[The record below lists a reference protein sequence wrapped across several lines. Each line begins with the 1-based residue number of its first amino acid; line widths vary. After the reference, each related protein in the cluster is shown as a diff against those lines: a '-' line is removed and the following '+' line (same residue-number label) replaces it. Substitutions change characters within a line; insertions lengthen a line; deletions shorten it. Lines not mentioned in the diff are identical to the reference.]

1 MSEFKDADKL
11 IANIKEIGTKY
22 QEAILRLMNSR
33 IPQNMMN
40 NFGSGN
46 INSLAKEVA
55 DKIIDDPQK
64 FIDTNIEYGHK
75 FAALVNNTMKR
86 FIGEETEP
94 IYNSSPRDR
103 RFKDPLWHQNLYFDF
118 IKQFYI
124 MSSHWISESTKKLE
138 LEPKTQQILEFY
150 TRQFTDA
157 FCPSNFPFYNP
168 EVIKESLST
177 KWENISQGLDNFI
190 EDLKNCDGILNIKTT
205 DKMAFK
211 LGENIASTE
220 GKVVMQN
227 DLMQLICYKPK
238 AKARQI
244 PILITPPWINKY
256 YILDLSPENSFVKW
270 LVDNDFQV
278 FLISWVNPKENLSH
292 KNFEDYASEGII
304 AACEYIRSS
313 LNVKDIS
320 TIGYCIGGTLLA
332 CALSIMKT
340 KKMDYINSA
349 TFLTTL
355 LDFSN
360 SGEVGIFVNEESVS
374 AIEKEMD
381 EKGFF
386 DGRYLAHSF
395 SMLRA
400 NDLIWSF
407 FVNNYLLGKRP
418 LPFDLLY
425 WNSDP
430 TNLPAKMHSFY
441 LRNMYLENNL
451 TKAGKVTMLGEKI
464 ELKNVEVPSFSLAAK
479 EDHIAPWRGAFESAK
494 LLGGKKE
501 FCLSASG
508 HVAGVVN
515 PPNQNKYSYWTS
527 QENEDSDTWLAS
539 ATQHEGSWWKHW
551 LEWQSKYSGEKI
563 QQENYNSLK
572 AIEKA
577 PGSYVAK
584 ES

>member
-1 MSEFKDADKL
+1 MSEFEDTDKL
-11 IANIKEIGTKY
+11 IANIKEIGAKY

-33 IPQNMMN
+33 IPENLMN
-40 NFGSGN
+40 NLGSSN
-46 INSLAKEVA
+46 INSITKQVT

-64 FIDTNIEYGHK
+64 FIDTNIEYGQR

-86 FIGEETEP
+86 FIGEEVDP
-94 IYNSSPRDR
+94 IYNSTEKDR
-103 RFKDPLWHQNLYFDF
+103 RFKDPAWHQNLYFDF

-124 MSSHWISESTKKLE
+124 MSSQWISDSAKKLE

-168 EVIKESLST
+168 EVIKESLAT
-177 KWENISQGLDNFI
+177 KWDNISQGLDNFI
-190 EDLKNCDGILNIKTT
+190 QDLKNCDGMLNIQTT

-220 GKVVMQN
+220 GKIVFQN

-238 AKARQI
+238 SKVRKI
-244 PILITPPWINKY
+244 PILIIPPWINKY

-278 FLISWVNPKENLSH
+278 FLISWVNPGKDLSH
-292 KNFEDYASEGII
+292 KNFEDYANEGII
-304 AACEYIRSS
+304 EASEYIRSS
-313 LNVKDIS
+313 LGVDKIS
-320 TIGYCIGGTLLA
+320 AVGYCIGGTLLA
-332 CALSIMKT
+332 STLSIMKS

-360 SGEVGIFVNEESVS
+360 SGEVGLFINEDTIS
-374 AIEKEMD
+374 AIEKEME

-386 DGRYLAHSF
+386 DGRYLANSF
-395 SMLRA
+395 SILRA

-425 WNSDP
+425 WNSDSA
-430 TNLPAKMHSFY
+430 NMPAKMHSFY

-451 TKAGKVTMLGEKI
+451 AKPETVTMLGEKI
-464 ELKNVEVPSFSLAAK
+464 NLDKIDVPSFSLAAK
-479 EDHIAPWRGAFESAK
+479 EDHIAPWRGVYESAK
-494 LLGGKKE
+494 LLGGEKE

-515 PPNQNKYSYWTS
+515 PPNQNKYSYWIGGKKG
-527 QENEDSDTWLAS
+527 DADIWLAS
-539 ATQHEGSWWKHW
+539 AKQTQGSWWIHW
-551 LEWQSKYSGEKI
+551 LSWQNKYSGEIIEQKS
-563 QQENYNSLK
+563 YNSLK

-577 PGSYVAK
+577 PGSYVSK
-584 ES
+584 TG